1 MIPTYLLKTT
11 EQLQKLSVKQTEQL
25 FNQAAREG
33 CLTEFGDY
41 YWTTLRAAPEP
52 STDDQA
58 LLMQLERLKRRVG
71 RKIPKSSLNLKCKY
85 VSFYNAIEDCIHS
98 MVVLQGCT
106 RRSKPY
112 KVPSTKVDEGAKSA
126 RRVTDNK

>member
-25 FNQAAREG
+25 FNQAARES
-33 CLTEFGDY
+33 CLSEFGDY

-58 LLMQLERLKRRVG
+58 LIMQLERLKRRIG

-112 KVPSTKVDEGAKSA
+112 KVPLYKG
-126 RRVTDNK
+126 

>member
-11 EQLQKLSVKQTEQL
+11 EQLQRLSVKQTEQL

-52 STDDQA
+52 STDDLA
-58 LLMQLERLKRRVG
+58 LIMQLERLKRRIG

-85 VSFYNAIEDCIHS
+85 TSFYNAIEDCIHS

-112 KVPSTKVDEGAKSA
+112 KVPFTKIDEGAEGA
-126 RRVTDNK
+126 HRVQIDK